1 MYRQTRRV
9 YTAEYYDEP
18 SKHGIGHRKYETH
31 GAELVVVGRLWTPL
45 MMRIVEGDGDEAWT
59 ENNIII
65 IALMNELLNNYVC
78 HLKFN
83 GN

>member
-1 MYRQTRRV
+1 
-9 YTAEYYDEP
+9 
-18 SKHGIGHRKYETH
+18 
-31 GAELVVVGRLWTPL
+31 
-45 MMRIVEGDGDEAWT
+45 MMRIVEGDGDEACA